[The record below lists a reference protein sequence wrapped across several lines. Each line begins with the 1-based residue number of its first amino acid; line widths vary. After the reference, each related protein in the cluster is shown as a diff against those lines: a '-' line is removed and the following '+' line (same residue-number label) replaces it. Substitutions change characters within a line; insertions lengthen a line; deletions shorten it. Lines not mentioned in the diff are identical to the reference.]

1 MIEDAIIVSTLA
13 SAALYLIYKTTK
25 KQKVNNQ
32 QFIIER
38 WTPET
43 VQESPQSRYIIG
55 NLKQRLQML
64 FPPPHMT
71 RKKFTGI
78 LSMLNNRN
86 LMAEIKLQ
94 EGPKSFTINKKQIF
108 LCIKDKKSGDAN
120 YYDYNSLIFVTL
132 HEIAHVLCDELGHT
146 QKFQHI
152 FKELLDHA
160 SSLGLYDETKPFVK
174 NYCQS

>member
-55 NLKQRLQML
+55 NLRQRLQML
-64 FPPPHMT
+64 FPSSAYDQ
-71 RKKFTGI
+71 KKIYRYFI
-78 LSMLNNRN
+78 
-86 LMAEIKLQ
+86 
-94 EGPKSFTINKKQIF
+94 
-108 LCIKDKKSGDAN
+108 
-120 YYDYNSLIFVTL
+120 Y
-132 HEIAHVLCDELGHT
+132 
-146 QKFQHI
+146 
-152 FKELLDHA
+152 
-160 SSLGLYDETKPFVK
+160 VK
-174 NYCQS
+174 

>member
-55 NLKQRLQML
+55 
-64 FPPPHMT
+64 
-71 RKKFTGI
+71 I
-78 LSMLNNRN
+78 
-86 LMAEIKLQ
+86 
-94 EGPKSFTINKKQIF
+94 
-108 LCIKDKKSGDAN
+108 
-120 YYDYNSLIFVTL
+120 
-132 HEIAHVLCDELGHT
+132 
-146 QKFQHI
+146 
-152 FKELLDHA
+152 
-160 SSLGLYDETKPFVK
+160 
-174 NYCQS
+174 

>member
-55 NLKQRLQML
+55 NLRHKITNVISSSAYDQ
-64 FPPPHMT
+64 
-71 RKKFTGI
+71 KKIYRYFI
-78 LSMLNNRN
+78 
-86 LMAEIKLQ
+86 
-94 EGPKSFTINKKQIF
+94 
-108 LCIKDKKSGDAN
+108 
-120 YYDYNSLIFVTL
+120 Y
-132 HEIAHVLCDELGHT
+132 
-146 QKFQHI
+146 
-152 FKELLDHA
+152 
-160 SSLGLYDETKPFVK
+160 VK
-174 NYCQS
+174 